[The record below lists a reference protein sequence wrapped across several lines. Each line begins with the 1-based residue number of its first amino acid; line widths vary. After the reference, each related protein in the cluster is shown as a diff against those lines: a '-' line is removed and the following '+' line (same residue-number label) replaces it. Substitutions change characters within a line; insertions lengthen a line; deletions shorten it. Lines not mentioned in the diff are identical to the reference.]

1 MKICSLILMP
11 FKHLRKPAVTVT
23 CAIVL
28 AGAAGTGMTTLFS
41 GQAHAHSYVLGKIMI
56 GHFWAPP
63 AEQNA
68 KGAAV
73 FGPLLNGGSE
83 PVTLVGATTP
93 IADQVRFRVEKDGV
107 ESWVDSITLAPNKPV
122 GLAAW
127 REHIWLTGLKE
138 PLTAG
143 GAFDLDLDFGK
154 AGHKT
159 IQIVIEAEG
168 GH

>member
-1 MKICSLILMP
+1 MKPQNIRLHRCLVAAAI
-11 FKHLRKPAVTVT
+11 AVGVG
-23 CAIVL
+23 VS
-28 AGAAGTGMTTLFS
+28 FS
-41 GQAHAHSYVLGKIMI
+41 GGGFGLLLPKAAAHSYTLGTIMI

-63 AEQNA
+63 VAQNA

-73 FGPLLNGGSE
+73 YGPFLNAGTE
-83 PVTLVGATTP
+83 AVTLEGAHTD
-93 IADQVRFRVEKDGV
+93 IAEKVRFRVEKDGV
-107 ESWVDSITLAPNKPV
+107 ESWVDHITLPSNKPV

-138 PLTAG
+138 PLEDG
-143 GAFDLDLDFGK
+143 GSFDLTLDFGD

-159 IQIVIEAEG
+159 IKIVIESES